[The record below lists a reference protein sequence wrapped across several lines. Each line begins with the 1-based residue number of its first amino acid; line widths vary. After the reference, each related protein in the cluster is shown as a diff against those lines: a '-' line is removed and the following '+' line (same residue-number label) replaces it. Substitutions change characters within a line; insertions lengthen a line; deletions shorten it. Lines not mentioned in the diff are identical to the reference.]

1 MKLGGDLAV
10 QAHLDGVQTGGLDGA
25 VELDALALDLDAQ
38 LVLDGVGDHGVGH
51 GAEEL
56 ALVADLGVDEDG
68 LAIDDGLQS
77 LGIGDALSLALLDVV
92 TTLLELLDVAL
103 GGRQG
108 HAVGEQEVLS
118 EPLGDLDDVALSAL
132 ALELTQKDDFHG
144 HSLLSCG
151 RDGHHGW
158 TPRERCTAEGP
169 SHGRA

>member
-1 MKLGGDLAV
+1 MSESLLGSLGGLLGSLGLGDLSLGSLLDNLLDGRLADLEVKLGGDLAV

-92 TTLLELLDVAL
+92 TTLLA
-103 GGRQG
+103 
-108 HAVGEQEVLS
+108 A
-118 EPLGDLDDVALSAL
+118 
-132 ALELTQKDDFHG
+132 
-144 HSLLSCG
+144 
-151 RDGHHGW
+151 
-158 TPRERCTAEGP
+158 
-169 SHGRA
+169 